1 MIRRY
6 VLYGLAGWCTEIIW
20 TGIGSM
26 LSGDVKLVGRTY
38 IWMFYIYG
46 LAIFLEPVHDRIRSW
61 PLLLRG
67 GVYTVL
73 IFAIEYSTGF
83 ALRKILGV
91 CPWDYSSSR
100 FSVNGLIRLDYA
112 PTWFTAGLL
121 FEKYHDLLLQNIIV
135 TKA

>member
-112 PTWFTAGLL
+112 PAWFTAGLL